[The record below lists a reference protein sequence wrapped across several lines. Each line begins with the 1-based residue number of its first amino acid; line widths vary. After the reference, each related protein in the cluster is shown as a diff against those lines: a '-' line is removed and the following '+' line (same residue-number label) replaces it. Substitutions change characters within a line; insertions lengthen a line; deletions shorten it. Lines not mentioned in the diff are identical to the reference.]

1 MSIFKKSICLLIM
14 LAALGAVLAL
24 CLWDTGL
31 IAGGGAASGAIFI

>member
-1 MSIFKKSICLLIM
+1 MMKNTNSKRTNLLFR
-14 LAALGAVLAL
+14 VLAL